1 MAISLKG
8 KFQQESIFLNQIQ
21 GSLIVKATVGT
32 LMMLFI
38 VWLIR
43 MHNKR
48 KLFTEMMN
56 LILGVKQIYSPE
68 NVIAF

>member
-1 MAISLKG
+1 MPISFKR

-21 GSLIVKATVGT
+21 GSLIVKATIGT

-38 VWLIR
+38 VCLIC

-48 KLFTEMMN
+48 KLFIEMMN
-56 LILGVKQIYSPE
+56 LILGVKQIYSLE

>member
-1 MAISLKG
+1 MAISFKG
-8 KFQQESIFLNQIQ
+8 NFQQELIFPNQIQ
-21 GSLIVKATVGT
+21 GSLIVKATMGT

-56 LILGVKQIYSPE
+56 LMLGVKQIYSLE